1 MGWSE
6 TTREKYHVAADT
18 PEEAHAMVNA
28 VNHYGYRPGHRQAV
42 NDAVLVEEGDRLLRV
57 GEAVRLVYLEVVK
70 D

>member
-6 TTREKYHVAADT
+6 TTREVSRGRRYTRGGACNSERHKLLQI
-18 PEEAHAMVNA
+18 EA
-28 VNHYGYRPGHRQAV
+28 GHRPTV
-42 NDAVLVEEGDRLLRV
+42 NDAVLVEEGDRLLRE

>member
-1 MGWSE
+1 
-6 TTREKYHVAADT
+6 
-18 PEEAHAMVNA
+18 MVNA
-28 VNHYGYRPGHRQAV
+28 INHYRYRPGHRQAV